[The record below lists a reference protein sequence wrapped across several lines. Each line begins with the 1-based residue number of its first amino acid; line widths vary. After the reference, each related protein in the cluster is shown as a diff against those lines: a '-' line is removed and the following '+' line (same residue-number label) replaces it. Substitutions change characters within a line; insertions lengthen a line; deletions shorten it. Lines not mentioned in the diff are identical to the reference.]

1 MPLDLPG
8 VAEDLIDHAILTEAQ
23 ILQLRQFR
31 QHRER
36 VGGLMYSSG
45 GARTQDQPAFV
56 VEDSQASISITEANF
71 SHNAYRSL
79 IQVKKAGATVFEL
92 LRGQTPG
99 SAGGS
104 QIPLWA
110 TP

>member
-1 MPLDLPG
+1 LL
-8 VAEDLIDHAILTEAQ
+8 
-23 ILQLRQFR
+23 
-31 QHRER
+31 
-36 VGGLMYSSG
+36 GGLMYSSG

-56 VEDSQASISITEANF
+56 IEDSQASLSITEANF
-71 SHNAYRSL
+71 SNNAYRSL
-79 IQVKKAGATVFEL
+79 IQLKKNGTTMFQL

-104 QIPLWA
+104 QIPLWV